1 MLYSKNVL
9 IELLFR
15 SQITSTWSNAIGK
28 FLSLS
33 NLNPSNIWHR
43 QPLPTPETLSSLG
56 FYDTTSILLFSYFSG
71 SSSSAHLRVKDFVLC
86 HLLFTFCTPLVSDPI
101 QTQALNIVQR
111 LNIST
116 IYLQPCPHPWVWT
129 CTANSLFNTSTW
141 MSNEPWPS
149 APPSSFPSQ
158 LTVPSPPDA
167 QARTLRV
174 ILDSS
179 LSLIQSIWSLSQ
191 TCWLYLQSI
200 SELPLLPMITI
211 CPTWSRPPSFLTRNK
226 SLLNDTPLLFFYSL
240 VSILWPKRK
249 LLNVNEIM
257 SYPPN
262 DSLDN

>member
-1 MLYSKNVL
+1 MTP
-9 IELLFR
+9 LLFCFFPT
-15 SQITSTWSNAIGK
+15 SQV
-28 FLSLS
+28 LPPL
-33 NLNPSNIWHR
+33 LN
-43 QPLPTPETLSSLG
+43 
-56 FYDTTSILLFSYFSG
+56 F
-71 SSSSAHLRVKDFVLC
+71 RVKDFVLG

-116 IYLQPCPHPWVWT
+116 IYLQPCPHPWIWT
-129 CTANSLFNTSTW
+129 CMANSLFNTSTW
-141 MSNEPWPS
+141 MSNEPWQP
-149 APPSSFPSQ
+149 APPSSFPPQ

-211 CPTWSRPPSFLTRNK
+211 CPTSVQATNISHQEQKSPKWYSPLILLQPSLHTMAKEKTFKCKWDHVLPSKQIPLTIRRK
-226 SLLNDTPLLFFYSL
+226 FRLLTIRLTHSFCDSQPCLPLDLL
-240 VSILWPKRK
+240 VGK
-249 LLNVNEIM
+249 LK
-257 SYPPN
+257 
-262 DSLDN
+262 